1 MDNYYK
7 LGKLYYKV
15 DQFYCKVW
23 QALIQGRAA
32 SRYCKVGQ
40 ELLKMEVGT
49 LLQSET
55 IDITK

>member
-15 DQFYCKVW
+15 W
-23 QALIQGRAA
+23 QALIQGRSA